1 MWNTGLRGECFFYTK
16 GKVGKHSFLWFYG
29 NFLLLEGFLF
39 GFCFYSWVAVNC
51 ILAALLISNQSDR
64 VRIALHCWTD
74 LSLARIRA
82 NQNTRYDPGALSW
95 AALLSSDQSGRVR
108 IALHC
113 WIDLSLAR
121 IRANQN
127 TRYDP
132 GALSWA
138 ALVSSDQSGRVRIA
152 LHCWIDL
159 SFSSDK
165 SESKMIKD
173 DQRWPW
179 SLELS
184 CIGELRSKWQS

>member
-1 MWNTGLRGECFFYTK
+1 M
-16 GKVGKHSFLWFYG
+16 
-29 NFLLLEGFLF
+29 
-39 GFCFYSWVAVNC
+39 NC

-152 LHCWIDL
+152 LHCWIDPSL
-159 SFSSDK
+159 ARIRANQNTRYDPGHRSDLQWAEIRSVFNRGLIIEELPWDNLQQLVMCSNICFSWNICND
-165 SESKMIKD
+165 
-173 DQRWPW
+173 RWCKNV
-179 SLELS
+179 LFL
-184 CIGELRSKWQS
+184 